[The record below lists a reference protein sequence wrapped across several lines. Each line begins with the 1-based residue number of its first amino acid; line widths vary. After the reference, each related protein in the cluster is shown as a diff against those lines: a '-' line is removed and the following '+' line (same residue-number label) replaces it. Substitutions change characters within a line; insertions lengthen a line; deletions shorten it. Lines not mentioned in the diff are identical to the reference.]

1 MRSLHFA
8 LRHSTL
14 SRALIFGDGMTQ
26 RANPSTASLGD
37 GEALGRIADFVAET
51 TLAVAVT
58 DRDLRRVGASPR
70 WLCDFSIVDGRNGP
84 QELDE
89 IPFEARVRW
98 TEQLAKDP
106 LALAALAEV
115 ISAPSAD
122 GRNRWLRV
130 EAAIWRDETGDIA
143 GLLLSGH
150 DVTDM
155 VEGQARSQAAMA
167 SARDRADAA
176 NEAKSEFLANM
187 SHEIRTPMNG
197 VIGMNALL
205 LRTALTSEQRKY
217 AEAVRVSADCLLNLI
232 NDILDVSKLEAG
244 KVELEQIAFTLAE
257 SVEDVVELLSP
268 RAAEKGLEI
277 AAYLDAGAR
286 RRFLGDPTRLRQ
298 IVLNLLANALK
309 FTERGYVAV
318 DIRSRPAGP
327 GHTHLRIEVQD
338 TGIGLGDEAKSKLF
352 QKFQQADGS
361 VTRKY
366 GGTGLGLSICRQ
378 LVELMGG
385 RIDVADRPGGG
396 STFWVELTVAD
407 ARQTVAERP
416 AASRSLAGLNILVVD
431 DIDINRRI
439 FAMQLQAEGA
449 VVSEAEDGP
458 SALSAIVGADARGAP
473 FDIVLLDQ
481 RMPGMTGGQVAAK
494 IRANSAL
501 AQPRLVLA
509 TAIGASVG
517 AELAATSGLDAV
529 LVKPVRRGVLLDRL
543 CAFAT
548 WDDSET
554 DVAAIARS
562 PGAPL
567 DTSPHAVAAPEGTA
581 APERAEGDPR
591 AADHGRILLAE
602 DNEINTMLATTILN
616 AAGYEVECV
625 VNGAEAV
632 EAARL
637 RSFDLILMDMQM
649 PVMDGL
655 QATRLIRALAAPAN
669 AVPIVAM
676 TANAMRKDQDAC
688 VAAGMN
694 DFISKPIDPEA
705 FLGVVARFM
714 GAELWDDG
722 ELLEQAVPAQ
732 LADIDESKLDSL
744 ARILPPERLLKII
757 DTYLDDSRGR
767 LDHIEILLET
777 MDFPTTAREAHDLKA
792 ASGSFG
798 AQRVQAL
805 AAQLERAC
813 QCCDDAEAPR
823 LVEEIRRASVIA
835 ADQVDRWVVQWRQR
849 QGEAA

>member
-1 MRSLHFA
+1 
-8 LRHSTL
+8 
-14 SRALIFGDGMTQ
+14 MTQ
-26 RANPSTASLGD
+26 RVDSPAAAPSA
-37 GEALGRIADFVAET
+37 GEALGRIETFVAET

-70 WLCDFSIVDGRNGP
+70 WLRDFNIADGADGP
-84 QELDE
+84 RALDE
-89 IPFEARVRW
+89 IPSDARARW

-106 LALAALAEV
+106 LALAALTEV
-115 ISAPSAD
+115 IAAPSSQD
-122 GRNRWLRV
+122 GGTRWLRV
-130 EAAIWRDETGDIA
+130 EAAIWRDEKGDVA

-155 VEGQARSQAAMA
+155 VEGQARSHAAMA
-167 SARDRADAA
+167 SARDKADAA
-176 NEAKSEFLANM
+176 NQAKSEFLANM

-197 VIGMNALL
+197 VIGMNSLL
-205 LRTALTSEQRKY
+205 LRTSLTPEQRKY
-217 AEAVRVSADCLLNLI
+217 AEAVSVSADCLLNLI
-232 NDILDVSKLEAG
+232 NDILDISKLEAG

-257 SVEDVVELLSP
+257 GVEDVVELLSP

-298 IVLNLLANALK
+298 IVLNLLGNALK
-309 FTERGYVAV
+309 FTERGYLAV

-378 LVELMGG
+378 LVELMDG
-385 RIDVADRPGGG
+385 RIGVVDRSGGG
-396 STFWVELTVAD
+396 STFWVELTLAD
-407 ARQTVAERP
+407 ARQTVSDRP
-416 AASRSLAGLNILVVD
+416 ASSRSLAGLKILVVD
-431 DIDINRRI
+431 DIDISRQV
-439 FAMQLQAEGA
+439 FSMQLQAEGA
-449 VVSEAEDGP
+449 EVYEAGDGP

-481 RMPGMTGGQVAAK
+481 RMPGMTGDQVAAK
-494 IRANSAL
+494 IRANGAL

-509 TAIGASVG
+509 TAIGAWTGS
-517 AELAATSGLDAV
+517 ELAAKADLDAV
-529 LVKPVRRGVLLDRL
+529 LVKPVRREVLLERL
-543 CAFAT
+543 CALAARG
-548 WDDSET
+548 
-554 DVAAIARS
+554 DVAAETVDSAS
-562 PGAPL
+562 TPEPAATPPPEAAFEL
-567 DTSPHAVAAPEGTA
+567 AQDTLQV
-581 APERAEGDPR
+581 
-591 AADHGRILLAE
+591 ADHGRILLAE

-632 EAARL
+632 EAARS

-655 QATRLIRALAAPAN
+655 QATRLIRALPAPAN

-688 VAAGMN
+688 LGAGMN
-694 DFISKPIDPEA
+694 DFISKPIDPQA
-705 FLGVVARFM
+705 FLGVVSRFM
-714 GAELWDDG
+714 GAELWDDDQRR
-722 ELLEQAVPAQ
+722 EQVEPTR
-732 LADIDESKLDSL
+732 LVDVDESKLDAL
-744 ARILPPERLLKII
+744 ARILSPERLLKII
-757 DTYLDDSRGR
+757 DNYLDDARGR

-777 MDFPTTAREAHDLKA
+777 MDFPRTAREAHDLKA

-823 LVEEIRRASVIA
+823 LVKEIRRASDIA
-835 ADQVDRWVVQWRQR
+835 AGLVDLWVEKWRQR
-849 QGEAA
+849 EGEAA